1 MMTFAWLLLALGFVA
16 AIVYVVW
23 DYRKKTAAR
32 AAASSERFTRIF
44 SPAGQVVAARGANSD
59 KAAGQNPATPAAPAA
74 VASAPAF
81 YARRTSFF
89 NVQQARLFATLE
101 AGLPQHEIFAHV
113 SLAAVLELTGLPEG
127 REREQRLR
135 GLTQQTLD
143 CVVCS
148 NAFGIVAVVDLEDG
162 ATAEARFKA
171 ECLKAAQVRYLR
183 WNPLELP
190 AAAGIAAL
198 VAGDGAAAP
207 AGGTLRKGDGDAATS

>member
-23 DYRKKTAAR
+23 DYRRKTAAR
-32 AAASSERFTRIF
+32 AAASSERFARIF
-44 SPAGQVVAARGANSD
+44 SPAGPGNAAPGAGSD
-59 KAAGQNPATPAAPAA
+59 KAARGIPSTLPTPAAAP
-74 VASAPAF
+74 SAPGS
-81 YARRTSFF
+81 YTRRTSFLG
-89 NVQQARLFATLE
+89 ARHGQLFALLD
-101 AGLPQHEIFAHV
+101 AGLPQHQIFAHV

-171 ECLKAAQVRYLR
+171 ECLKAAQVLYLR

-190 AAAGIAAL
+190 AAADIAAL
-198 VAGDGAAAP
+198 VAGDGTA